1 MSQRILSDDHLDRSL
16 LNEGHVVVPFLEA
29 GAVSGLKAFFL
40 ENHPQGVNGF
50 YATAHAT
57 DIAFRQRMNDRIKEA
72 FAGPIAQYF
81 TGCKAL
87 GGSFVVKSKENTSR
101 LHPHQDWNIVDED
114 RYRSFNI
121 WVPLVDLNENNGAIR
136 VMPGSHLWAC
146 NFRGPN
152 IPDAFEDMRERI
164 WGKMEQL
171 HMKAGEALI
180 YDHRLFHA
188 SDPNTTDELR
198 VAAVFGIIP
207 EEAQMFYYFGRD
219 GKVEV
224 YESSVDF
231 FMTGDI
237 QQGPEV
243 LRKVGEEPLPE
254 VAMPDGLTPAP
265 RPDARQEGV
274 VMTVLAKLR
283 SALPW

>member
-1 MSQRILSDDHLDRSL
+1 M
-16 LNEGHVVVPFLEA
+16 VVPFLGAEA
-29 GAVSGLKAFFL
+29 VKQLKGYFL
-40 ENHPQGVNGF
+40 DNHPQGVNGF
-50 YATAHAT
+50 YATAHSPDT
-57 DIAFRQRMNDRIKEA
+57 AFRQRMNDRIMQAFKE
-72 FAGPIAQYF
+72 PIAKYF
-81 TGCKAL
+81 TGCRPL

-121 WVPLVDLNENNGAIR
+121 WVPLVDLTEKNGAIR
-136 VMPGSHLWAC
+136 VMPRSHRWVR

-152 IPDAFEDMRERI
+152 IPDAFTNVQEDI
-164 WGKMEQL
+164 WKKMKPL

-207 EEAQMFYYFGRD
+207 EDAQMFYYFGRD

-224 YESSVDF
+224 YESSVEF

-237 QQGPEV
+237 QKGPEILPFKASIDNDEKPMSISKLNILRFRSWLSV
-243 LRKVGEEPLPE
+243 L
-254 VAMPDGLTPAP
+254 
-265 RPDARQEGV
+265 
-274 VMTVLAKLR
+274 
-283 SALPW
+283 

>member
-16 LNEGHVVVPFLEA
+16 LKEGYVVVPFLDAE
-29 GAVSGLKAFFL
+29 AVSGLKTFFL
-40 ENHPQGVNGF
+40 ENHPQGVSGF

-72 FAGPIAQYF
+72 FAGPIARYF
-81 TGCKAL
+81 AGCKAL

-114 RYRSFNI
+114 KYRSFNI
-121 WVPLVDLNENNGAIR
+121 WVPLVNLNERNGAIR
-136 VMPGSHLWAC
+136 VMPRSHGWVR

-152 IPDAFEDMRERI
+152 IPDAFTNVQEDN
-164 WGKMEQL
+164 WKKMKPL

-224 YESSVDF
+224 YESSVEF

-237 QQGPEV
+237 QKGPET
-243 LRKVGEEPLPE
+243 LTHASTMKDPSAPVGKMKLF
-254 VAMPDGLTPAP
+254 
-265 RPDARQEGV
+265 
-274 VMTVLAKLR
+274 VMQLAQRLHL
-283 SALPW
+283 S

>member
-1 MSQRILSDDHLDRSL
+1 MTQRILSDDHLDKAL
-16 LNEGHVVVPFLEA
+16 LKEGYVVVPFLDEE
-29 GAVSGLKAFFL
+29 AVSGLKTFFH

-81 TGCKAL
+81 SGCKAL

-114 RYRSFNI
+114 KFRSFNI
-121 WVPLVDLNENNGAIR
+121 WVPLVDLNERNGAIR
-136 VMPGSHLWAC
+136 VMPRSHGWVR

-152 IPDAFEDMRERI
+152 IPDAFENVQEDI
-164 WGKMEQL
+164 WKRMKPL
-171 HMKAGEALI
+171 HMRAGEALV

-188 SDPNTTDELR
+188 SDPNTTDDLR

-207 EEAQMFYYFGRD
+207 EAAQMFYYFGRD

-224 YESSVDF
+224 YESSVEF

-237 QQGPEV
+237 QRGPEV
-243 LRKVGEEPLPE
+243 LEHVRTANPPFREFSTFNL
-254 VAMPDGLTPAP
+254 AM
-265 RPDARQEGV
+265 
-274 VMTVLAKLR
+274 LR
-283 SALPW
+283 IRDWFR

>member
-16 LNEGHVVVPFLEA
+16 LKEGYVVVPFLDAE
-29 GAVSGLKAFFL
+29 AVSGLKTFFL
-40 ENHPQGVNGF
+40 ENHPQGVSGF

-72 FAGPIAQYF
+72 FAGPIARYF
-81 TGCKAL
+81 AGCKAL

-114 RYRSFNI
+114 KYRSFNI
-121 WVPLVDLNENNGAIR
+121 WVPLVNLNERNGAIR
-136 VMPGSHLWAC
+136 VMPRSHGWVR

-152 IPDAFEDMRERI
+152 IPDAFTSVQEDI
-164 WGKMEQL
+164 WKRMTPL
-171 HMKAGEALI
+171 YMDAGEALI

-219 GKVEV
+219 GKAEV
-224 YESSVDF
+224 YESSVEF

-237 QQGPEV
+237 QKGPETLIRSSTV
-243 LRKVGEEPLPE
+243 KDPSEPVGKMKLF
-254 VAMPDGLTPAP
+254 
-265 RPDARQEGV
+265 
-274 VMTVLAKLR
+274 VMQLAQRLHL
-283 SALPW
+283 S